1 MTRLH
6 SILGIREETL
16 ISPKVLVL
24 VLVLLVMLLMG
35 KGMSEVYPRVRTQK
49 AD

>member
-6 SILGIREETL
+6 GILGIREETL
-16 ISPKVLVL
+16 ISPKVL